1 MASPLSLCYYP
12 LSFGLGK
19 KFMGKELLTLN
30 NISKWFGDPQKSA
43 LVLEN
48 IHLNVNEN
56 DFIIILGKSGGG
68 KSTLLRIIAGLIEP
82 NEGEVLYQ
90 GKKFTNTF
98 PRLAMVFQSHALFP
112 WLNVLENVEL
122 GLEALGMPAAQ
133 RRKQTLEAIDLIG
146 LDGYESAYPKELSGG
161 MRQRVGFARALV
173 VNPDILLLDE
183 PFSALDVLTAD
194 NIRNDLM
201 ELWIEKRIPTKA
213 IIMVSHNVIEAVELA
228 SRLVILNHDPG
239 RILKEINISLI
250 YPRDDTSHHFQDLVD
265 TVYTTLMKTT
275 ESLSS
280 RKGKEKTKGVVGMD
294 YRLSDISVNQLQG
307 LMDALIEPP
316 YHGKADIFALADS
329 EYLSITDSLP
339 LFETLELLGFARI
352 LKGDIELTNSGKAF
366 CKANILERKKVF
378 SYHLMCSI
386 PLAKNIYHM
395 LQESPRKRIAKEK
408 FVRKLENFMPLEDAN
423 KNISIIIDW
432 GRYAELFAYDNQTEM
447 LSLENPAV
455 KE

>member
-1 MASPLSLCYYP
+1 ME
-12 LSFGLGK
+12 
-19 KFMGKELLTLN
+19 KELLTLN
-30 NISKWFGDPQKSA
+30 NISKWFGDAQKPA
-43 LVLEN
+43 LVLDH
-48 IHLNVNEN
+48 IQLSVKEN
-56 DFIIILGKSGGG
+56 DFIVILGKSGCG

-90 GKKFTNTF
+90 GEKFTSTS

-122 GLEALGMPAAQ
+122 GLEALNLHPAQ
-133 RRKQTLEAIDLIG
+133 RRKRAIEAIDLIG

-213 IIMVSHNVIEAVELA
+213 IIMVSHNVIEAVELG

-239 RILKEINISLI
+239 RILKEIDVSLI
-250 YPRDDTSHHFQDLVD
+250 YPRDDTSHLFQSLVD
-265 TVYTTLMKTT
+265 DVYTTLMKTT
-275 ESLSS
+275 EAFPSLK
-280 RKGKEKTKGVVGMD
+280 KGGKTKVAIKMD
-294 YRLSDISVNQLQG
+294 YRLPEVPVNKLQG

-329 EYLSITDSLP
+329 ENLSITDSFP
-339 LFETLELLGFARI
+339 LFESLELLGFAQI
-352 LKGDIELTNSGKAF
+352 SKGDIELTNSGKAF
-366 CKANILERKKVF
+366 CNADILERKKVF
-378 SYHLMCSI
+378 AYHLMRNI
-386 PLAKNIYHM
+386 PLAKHIYRV
-395 LQESPRKRIAKEK
+395 LQDSPRNRIAREK
-408 FVRKLENFMPLEDAN
+408 FLKELENVMPKDEAH
-423 KNISIIIDW
+423 KNIAIIIDW
-432 GRYAELFAYDNQTEM
+432 GRYAELFAYNNQTEM
-447 LSLENPAV
+447 LSLENPEV
-455 KE
+455 